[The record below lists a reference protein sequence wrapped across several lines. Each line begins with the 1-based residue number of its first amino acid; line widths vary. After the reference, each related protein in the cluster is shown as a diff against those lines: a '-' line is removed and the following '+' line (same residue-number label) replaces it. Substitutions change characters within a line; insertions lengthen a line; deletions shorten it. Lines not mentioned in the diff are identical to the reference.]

1 MNPLQKIQELRS
13 AIRMPTYTAGL
24 IQAKA
29 YRNLE
34 QNLQLTLKPFGIT
47 LSEWAFLG
55 TLSEYS
61 EMRVT
66 EISDILGVKKPMA
79 TAMVSKLSEKHMVE
93 RLDHPTDSRVVLVR
107 ITDSARDIMPEIE
120 TACRRFMR
128 DYLKDIP
135 GRDVL
140 AYLRVLAALAQK

>member
-1 MNPLQKIQELRS
+1 MNPLHKIQELRG

-34 QNLQLTLKPFGIT
+34 QSLQLTLKPFGIT

-79 TAMVSKLSEKHMVE
+79 TAMVSKLSEKNMVE
-93 RLDHPTDSRVVLVR
+93 RFEHATDSRVVLVR
-107 ITDSARDIMPEIE
+107 TTQSARDIIPEIE
-120 TACRRFMR
+120 STCRTFMK